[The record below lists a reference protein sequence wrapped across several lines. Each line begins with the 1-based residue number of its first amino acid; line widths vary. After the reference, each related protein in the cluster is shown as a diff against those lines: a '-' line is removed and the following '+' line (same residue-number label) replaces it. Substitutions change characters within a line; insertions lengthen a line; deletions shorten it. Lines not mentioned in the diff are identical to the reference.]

1 MLGVFFKGPLD
12 KILKVTSETHVYQQ
26 ITQGYHDPANYESFV
41 RSRLAGL
48 KTWKAFLNTRQV
60 MTDGQ
65 IEFEWIDLVDF
76 HQGTNVKAKD
86 READIKTDIVLRT
99 LQEIFKHN
107 AFRNQ
112 GLRFDKHVA

>member
-12 KILKVTSETHVYQQ
+12 QILKVTTEIHVYQQ
-26 ITQGYHDPANYESFV
+26 ITQGYHNPADYESFV

-60 MTDGQ
+60 SSDGQ

-76 HQGTNVKAKD
+76 HQGTNVNARD
-86 READIKTDIVLRT
+86 VGEDIQPHIVFDT
-99 LQEIFKHN
+99 LQEIFKN
-107 AFRNQ
+107 TAFRNQ
-112 GLRFDKHVA
+112 GLRFDKHRA

>member
-1 MLGVFFKGPLD
+1 MLGVFFRGPLD
-12 KILKVTSETHVYQQ
+12 QILKVTTEIHVYQQ
-26 ITQGYHDPANYESFV
+26 ITQGYHNPAEYESFV

-60 MTDGQ
+60 SSDGQ

-76 HQGTNVKAKD
+76 HQGTNVIDKD
-86 READIKTDIVLRT
+86 VDGDIQPHIVLRT
-99 LQEIFKHN
+99 LQEILKNN